1 MLVYQRVSS
10 TALSTLLQSI
20 WICMGLLEWN
30 GIPGVAGKTA
40 TPEIWMV
47 KPGKNMV
54 KHGTSLVSTLQLSLN
69 SSKPRISALA
79 PFGSLSDPP
88 TATPKAPGSLHV

>member
-1 MLVYQRVSS
+1 
-10 TALSTLLQSI
+10 
-20 WICMGLLEWN
+20 MGLLEWN

-54 KHGTSLVSTLQLSLN
+54 KHGTSLVSTLQLSPQQQQATYFSLGTIWESIRSTHGN
-69 SSKPRISALA
+69 TQGAWFASCVSCSPALLC
-79 PFGSLSDPP
+79 G
-88 TATPKAPGSLHV
+88 